1 MAEGILR
8 QSYDSTGK
16 RKIYPLTVIDG
27 ILRSVDV
34 NVMDGKSRGAY
45 AIIDSMKNY
54 DVDFAKAD
62 LTTLNVM
69 TRTWNENDRSYS
81 NIVPILSVNDNG
93 FKVGSEKTSTF
104 TGPVKTL
111 YDLQNGT
118 KIEFG
123 DFDKDTVELTPTGR
137 LSTKNESNVLS
148 GKIELFSNNSAIPFF
163 SVENDRL
170 VWKSSA
176 GKVLSVGSTQ
186 LTYDADAVIKGKLRV
201 NGEIRTDSDVF
212 LGTGFTTAQTHL
224 SEKGTY
230 GIHATTNRIR
240 LFQMRKDSGSSTIQL
255 NTGCEGTGTTSGGKT
270 VYDNGYASAVAA
282 IEVSSSG
289 EVGGISMKPHLTVD
303 GTMTVSKSATF
314 ATDVSVLGTATV
326 GTLKPSTL
334 TVSGPTTFNGALT
347 SNNTTKINNTLW
359 TQHIYPI
366 VSDTYNLGSS
376 TYKYKELHA
385 DYATIYN
392 GKVTL
397 TDSSH
402 TIYGGGN
409 QIYATINGKTP
420 LVIEENVIR
429 SSVNK
434 TGVDLGST
442 QYPWKDG
449 YFSDA
454 LNSYDMLATNSIIG
468 KNIYAKE
475 IFNGGGLNFQHNNGR
490 LTAPLKYVGWYKIGT
505 AGGNNAASNTNIF
518 FVNMGYP
525 EENGSEGYIISFT
538 NKYYNNS
545 GWTGDYRYGVVI
557 TQLNGTFGYR
567 QLISRAAAVCSEYN
581 TEYYIYYAG
590 YRGSVGR
597 EYPTSVYCVGTAV
610 PCKPT
615 FVDGTL
621 PDTIEDKPACS
632 YGSYLYEGLM
642 SSREVN
648 ITDPDDSRLK
658 LTYNTISALDGYGNS
673 GSLSLQ
679 PHGGSVDSYAPIY
692 MHPYGYEDTNSIG
705 YINNTESDNVLRIGK
720 DKNSNGT
727 YAVQLLAGSA
737 KDGFSGSNAAIE
749 VNGNPSVVTIKPKL
763 DVYGNVY
770 VNADKGSY
778 MSFEGRKDIISEIFK
793 SYIQENEKNVIGFNG
808 MIDSDKYIAS
818 LLSVTNSRY
827 ISKKSS
833 ADYWGTSNHVVLS
846 SDPENKITYDK
857 ARDGRYLD
865 LIVGGES
872 YSDASAGISI
882 QDVYVE
888 DEYNGFDYGLRNRKK
903 YVCIKPLLEVDKL
916 AIRNSAYSE
925 SRKEKFVSPPRGTK
939 FYLLSDKDGSRNV
952 YFDAHDW
959 MCGDF
964 CFLYCASGEANRF
977 VKYGS
982 GNIELNKGI
991 NGFYLFVCTDEEIR
1005 RSVYGST
1012 YRDIRKMVYIKI
1024 GNEL

>member
-34 NVMDGKSRGAY
+34 NVMEGKSRGAY

-148 GKIELFSNNSAIPFF
+148 GKIELFSNNNTIPFF

-186 LTYDADAVIKGKLRV
+186 LTYDADTVIKGKLRV
-201 NGEIRTDSDVF
+201 NGEMRTDSDVF

-449 YFSDA
+449 YFSGV

-475 IFNGGGLNFQHNNGR
+475 IFNGGGLNFQHNNSR
-490 LTAPLKYVGWYKIGT
+490 LTAPLKDVGWYKIGT
-505 AGGNNAASNTNIF
+505 ADGNNAASNTSIL

-658 LTYNTISALDGYGNS
+658 LTYNSISALDGYGNS

-692 MHPYGYEDTNSIG
+692 MHPYGYEDTNSNG

-763 DVYGNVY
+763 NVYGNVY
-770 VNADKGSY
+770 VNANKGLC
-778 MSFEGRKDIISEIFK
+778 MAFEGGNDTSVYNTYK
-793 SYIQENEKNVIGFNG
+793 QEDEKNVIGFNG
-808 MIDSDKYIAS
+808 RIGTGNSSYMAS
-818 LLSVTNSRY
+818 RLSVINGRCIPKNDNNT
-827 ISKKSS
+827 
-833 ADYWGTSNHVVLS
+833 DYYGTICNVVLAA
-846 SDPENKITYDK
+846 DPENKIKYDK
-857 ARDGRYLD
+857 VKDDRYLD
-865 LIVGGES
+865 LIIGGKS
-872 YSDASAGISI
+872 YAGASSGISV
-882 QDVYVE
+882 QDVFEKDVYDQNKQV
-888 DEYNGFDYGLRNRKK
+888 RRKS
-903 YVCIKPLLEVDKL
+903 VCIKPMLEVDKL
-916 AIRNSAYSE
+916 AIRDAVYQE
-925 SRKEKFVSPPRGTK
+925 SRSYKYVSPPRGTK

-952 YFDAHDW
+952 YFDSVDW
-959 MCGDF
+959 KCGDF
-964 CFLYCASGEANRF
+964 CFLYCASGTANRF
-977 VKYGS
+977 VKYDSDG
-982 GNIELNKGI
+982 GIALNKGI
-991 NGFYLFVCTDEEIR
+991 EGFYLFVCADTEKEAY
-1005 RSVYGST
+1005 VYNKVE
-1012 YRDIRKMVYIKI
+1012 RHIRKMAYIKI
-1024 GNEL
+1024 DNVL

>member
-148 GKIELFSNNSAIPFF
+148 GKIELFSNNNTIPFF

-201 NGEIRTDSDVF
+201 NGEMRTDSDVF

-240 LFQMRKDSGSSTIQL
+240 LFQMRKDYGSSTIQL

-545 GWTGDYRYGVVI
+545 GWTGDDDHGVVI

-590 YRGSVGR
+590 YRGSAGR

-621 PDTIEDKPACS
+621 PDTIEDKIACS
-632 YGSYLYEGLM
+632 YESYLYEGLM

-658 LTYNTISALDGYGNS
+658 LTYNSISALDGYGNS

-692 MHPYGYEDTNSIG
+692 MHPYGYEDTNSVG

-727 YAVQLLAGSA
+727 YAVQLLAGSET
-737 KDGFSGSNAAIE
+737 DGFSGSNAAIE
-749 VNGNPSVVTIKPKL
+749 VSGNHSVVKIKPKL

-778 MSFEGRKDIISEIFK
+778 MSFEGIKDIIIYK

-808 MIDSDKYIAS
+808 RIDSDKYIAS
-818 LLSVTNSRY
+818 RLSVTNSRY
-827 ISKKSS
+827 ISKKSGV
-833 ADYWGTSNHVVLS
+833 DYWGTSNHVVLS
-846 SDPENKITYDK
+846 ADPENKIKYDK
-857 ARDGRYLD
+857 VKDDRYLD
-865 LIVGGES
+865 LIVGGGDYGEATS
-872 YSDASAGISI
+872 GISV
-882 QDVYVE
+882 QDVYDSNVYDINKKE
-888 DEYNGFDYGLRNRKK
+888 RRKS
-903 YVCIKPLLEVDKL
+903 VRIKPLLEVDKL
-916 AIRNSAYSE
+916 SIRDAMYTE
-925 SRKEKFVSPPRGTK
+925 SKSDSLLSPPRGTK
-939 FYLLSDKDGSRNV
+939 FYLLSNTDTYKSNTV
-952 YFDAHDW
+952 YFDSVDW
-959 MCGDF
+959 KCGDF
-964 CFLYCASGEANRF
+964 CFLYCARGKANRF
-977 VKYGS
+977 VKYAS
-982 GNIELNKGI
+982 DSSVVLDKGI
-991 NGFYLFVCTDEEIR
+991 DGFYLFVCTDEEKE
-1005 RSVYGST
+1005 VNVST
-1012 YRDIRKMVYIKI
+1012 YGEVKRHIRKMVYIKI
-1024 GNEL
+1024 GDEL